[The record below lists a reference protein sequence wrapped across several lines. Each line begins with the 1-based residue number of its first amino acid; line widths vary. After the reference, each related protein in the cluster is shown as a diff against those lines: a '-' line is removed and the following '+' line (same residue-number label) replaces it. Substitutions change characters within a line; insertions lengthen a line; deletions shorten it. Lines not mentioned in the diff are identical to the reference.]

1 MRIGIDLGGTTVK
14 AALCTE
20 DGTLLCKDSL
30 PTRTGNAAGLKTD
43 MKTLALSLCRA
54 HSCAVEDVTAI
65 GIGVPGSFDK
75 KTCTLR
81 FGTNLGLNNVSFAD
95 AFLPEFG
102 CPVHLDNDANCA
114 ALGEATAGA
123 AKGTRNMLMVTL
135 GTGVGGGII
144 QNGRIISG
152 ANGAAGE
159 IGHMVIV
166 DSDEVVGTC
175 GCGHRGCLEQVA
187 SATGIVNLTEKKLA
201 ECSQDSVLRD
211 ISPLTAK
218 DVLDA
223 AKAGDA
229 LAEQAAENMMK
240 HLGRAAAYIAC
251 VVNPD
256 IFVIGGGVSKAGEYL
271 IEGISR
277 YYKDYAF
284 HASADTKFALAS
296 LGNDAG
302 MIGAA
307 GMVCTL

>member
-30 PTRTGNAAGLKTD
+30 PTRTGNAAGLKAD

-81 FGTNLGLNNVSFAD
+81 FGTNLGLNNISFAD

-144 QNGRIISG
+144 INGQLYTG
-152 ANGAAGE
+152 CNGIAGE
-159 IGHMVIV
+159 IGHMVIRK
-166 DSDEVVGTC
+166 DGEPCNC
-175 GCGHRGCLEQVA
+175 GRRGCLEAYCSAA
-187 SATGIVNLTEKKLA
+187 SLVRFA
-201 ECSQDSVLRD
+201 ERALEDGRKSVLAVHKGQ
-211 ISPLTAK
+211 LNAK
-218 DVLDA
+218 QILVY
-223 AKAGDA
+223 
-229 LAEQAAENMMK
+229 
-240 HLGRAAAYIAC
+240 R
-251 VVNPD
+251 
-256 IFVIGGGVSKAGEYL
+256 
-271 IEGISR
+271 
-277 YYKDYAF
+277 
-284 HASADTKFALAS
+284 SA
-296 LGNDAG
+296 
-302 MIGAA
+302 MR
-307 GMVCTL
+307 